1 MSSNFE
7 FLREVK
13 VEGFYAIKSI
23 ALGPFSAENRWIF
36 LTGENGYGKTLL
48 LEAIALSLHG
58 RDEATISTL
67 EEAIDN
73 KEQEIPYTSGYYKGQ
88 QQLSEVVFAEFP
100 VIVDADGLL
109 QSKKLLLFYEEQ
121 FYKIE
126 NERKAFSNVLK
137 SLKNQNSGKPRD
149 SLIEDDI
156 DDESKASTIESS
168 YVTQIKNRLTRVL
181 SDVRHCI
188 DAVIN
193 ECNLDVKDIESR
205 IIACKEVLGLI
216 ERKKEWLKEISFI
229 SKQNEKVR
237 EVLNLLEKELMRVTE
252 FLNRN
257 FFIWYE
263 RELDD
268 VLKNIQVFYTT
279 INQSQA
285 NYSVLYKG
293 TGLLRRP
300 IERVELI
307 SNELTN
313 LFAWLKNQLVSIE
326 AIVDKY
332 HSGIELILNEKKVA
346 KFEAKFFID
355 GGQLE
360 VSRVSHP
367 AKNVIAYGSSRLV
380 PREVVKE
387 AGVYNMVRS
396 LFKTGSALRDIEDEY
411 MNWYVRQSESSIVK
425 ARYESVKN
433 LFEEVIPELELVIR
447 KDDSR
452 SGGFR
457 LDYKLQNENTDN
469 ELLAFDRL
477 SAGYRN
483 ILAILGDLVL
493 NLYELQPMVTDIK
506 ALGGIVL
513 IDELELHLHPNW
525 QHKLPKL
532 LSDAFPNVQFIAS
545 THSPIPLLGAP
556 EGAVFLKVDRDQE
569 RGIFVERLEGLEK
582 EIEDLLPNTV
592 LSSPLFGLKDL
603 RSIKHKEENPVKVED
618 DYAEIE
624 RKAALEDA
632 LNKRLAE
639 FDFSEDLKKEQDE
652 KGE

>member
-67 EEAIDN
+67 EGEGSKKVDDNSLKIEELRREIQTLTLDNKTTDKYRISNKEIIDRELERFKNFGGQFVKLYDKRIDSQTEIDFYLVNKAIDKIAKRLDLFFSKVN
-73 KEQEIPYTSGYYKGQ
+73 GTYKKILGLLNRILPLYSSMKNDLLPYLDYRNSKINILFLDDCAILMNNVFFFIESVEGE
-88 QQLSEVVFAEFP
+88 LVVVFAKML
-100 VIVDADGLL
+100 AL
-109 QSKKLLLFYEEQ
+109 
-121 FYKIE
+121 
-126 NERKAFSNVLK
+126 LK
-137 SLKNQNSGKPRD
+137 SSANNSEKNIDYVGFIDLTNKEMSHLEQMGDEITLSSKPILELLSGLDEQLK
-149 SLIEDDI
+149 LV
-156 DDESKASTIESS
+156 KAKLDNLS
-168 YVTQIKNRLTRVL
+168 IKDHQSALASIL
-181 SDVRHCI
+181 
-188 DAVIN
+188 
-193 ECNLDVKDIESR
+193 E
-205 IIACKEVLGLI
+205 
-216 ERKKEWLKEISFI
+216 
-229 SKQNEKVR
+229 
-237 EVLNLLEKELMRVTE
+237 EKETKAE
-252 FLNRN
+252 
-257 FFIWYE
+257 
-263 RELDD
+263 
-268 VLKNIQVFYTT
+268 IQSS
-279 INQSQA
+279 IN
-285 NYSVLYKG
+285 
-293 TGLLRRP
+293 
-300 IERVELI
+300 
-307 SNELTN
+307 
-313 LFAWLKNQLVSIE
+313 
-326 AIVDKY
+326 
-332 HSGIELILNEKKVA
+332 
-346 KFEAKFFID
+346 
-355 GGQLE
+355 
-360 VSRVSHP
+360 HP

-380 PREVVKE
+380 PREVVKQ
-387 AGVYNMVRS
+387 AGAYNMVRS

-411 MNWYVRQSESSIVK
+411 INWYNRQSESSIVK

-433 LFEEVIPELELVIR
+433 LFEEVVPELELVIR

-469 ELLAFDRL
+469 ELLAFNRL

-493 NLYELQPMVTDIK
+493 NLYELQPTVTDIK

-603 RSIKHKEENPVKVED
+603 RSIKHKEESDLQTESN
-618 DYAEIE
+618 YQEIE
-624 RKAALEDA
+624 DNKA
-632 LNKRLAE
+632 LNKKL
-639 FDFSEDLKKEQDE
+639 FDLLNKKKQQGFNPSD
-652 KGE
+652 KKD

>member
-67 EEAIDN
+67 EGGQAMLN
-73 KEQEIPYTSGYYKGQ
+73 AYTSPEANSFRRDVQRLEEDVAKLDEKLRIILKDLKRVHIKNRRSFY
-88 QQLSEVVFAEFP
+88 SEVVKFNELYDRAKVGVDAADAVEVDLEFKGYIERYISFLESRHIETLEEYRKHLDLGGIVEIKNKLVSLEEKVGP
-100 VIVDADGLL
+100 FLNIKEKIQQVYYLVDNSVSDVLRSIYSFLDEVLVMDKMLLALKERMKKLDKIMRINKKNVIIYNSIERQADLLESIVDQNFYLISTTNILIRSFFDLVTRL
-109 QSKKLLLFYEEQ
+109 YEKESLFLG
-121 FYKIE
+121 KDHP
-126 NERKAFSNVLK
+126 SVL
-137 SLKNQNSGKPRD
+137 
-149 SLIEDDI
+149 
-156 DDESKASTIESS
+156 ASI
-168 YVTQIKNRLTRVL
+168 
-181 SDVRHCI
+181 
-188 DAVIN
+188 
-193 ECNLDVKDIESR
+193 
-205 IIACKEVLGLI
+205 
-216 ERKKEWLKEISFI
+216 
-229 SKQNEKVR
+229 
-237 EVLNLLEKELMRVTE
+237 LEKKDTKAK
-252 FLNRN
+252 
-257 FFIWYE
+257 IYSS
-263 RELDD
+263 
-268 VLKNIQVFYTT
+268 
-279 INQSQA
+279 IN
-285 NYSVLYKG
+285 Y
-293 TGLLRRP
+293 
-300 IERVELI
+300 
-307 SNELTN
+307 
-313 LFAWLKNQLVSIE
+313 
-326 AIVDKY
+326 
-332 HSGIELILNEKKVA
+332 
-346 KFEAKFFID
+346 
-355 GGQLE
+355 
-360 VSRVSHP
+360 P

-493 NLYELQPMVTDIK
+493 NLYELQPTVTDIK

-513 IDELELHLHPNW
+513 IDELELHLHPKW

>member
-58 RDEATISTL
+58 RDEATISSL
-67 EEAIDN
+67 EGGQTMLNA
-73 KEQEIPYTSGYYKGQ
+73 YTSSEANS
-88 QQLSEVVFAEFP
+88 LSRDVQELNDEVF
-100 VIVDADGLL
+100 
-109 QSKKLLLFYEEQ
+109 
-121 FYKIE
+121 
-126 NERKAFSNVLK
+126 
-137 SLKNQNSGKPRD
+137 
-149 SLIEDDI
+149 
-156 DDESKASTIESS
+156 
-168 YVTQIKNRLTRVL
+168 
-181 SDVRHCI
+181 
-188 DAVIN
+188 
-193 ECNLDVKDIESR
+193 
-205 IIACKEVLGLI
+205 
-216 ERKKEWLKEISFI
+216 
-229 SKQNEKVR
+229 
-237 EVLNLLEKELMRVTE
+237 LLEAKL
-252 FLNRN
+252 
-257 FFIWYE
+257 
-263 RELDD
+263 
-268 VLKNIQVFYTT
+268 
-279 INQSQA
+279 
-285 NYSVLYKG
+285 
-293 TGLLRRP
+293 
-300 IERVELI
+300 
-307 SNELTN
+307 
-313 LFAWLKNQLVSIE
+313 
-326 AIVDKY
+326 
-332 HSGIELILNEKKVA
+332 ELILNEWKRVYSKNRRSFYSEVVKFNELYDRAKVGVDAAEAIEVNFLIKEYIGQYIDFVESRHKKTLEEYSKHLDLGGVVEIKNKLA
-346 KFEAKFFID
+346 YLKDKIRPFLWKADVKEKIQKVYYVVDNSVSGILKRIYSYLDAMLVKDEMLFSLKERMKKLDEIKRVNKKNGIIYKSIERQADLLESIVDQNFYLISTTNILIRSFFDLVTRLYEKESLFLGKDHPSVLASI
-355 GGQLE
+355 LE
-360 VSRVSHP
+360 KKETKAEIYSGINHP

-380 PREVVKE
+380 PREVVKQ
-387 AGVYNMVRS
+387 AGAYNMVRS

-411 MNWYVRQSESSIVK
+411 INWYNRQSESSIVK

-493 NLYELQPMVTDIK
+493 NLYELQPTVTDIK

-513 IDELELHLHPNW
+513 IDELELHLHPKW

-632 LNKRLAE
+632 LNKKLAE